1 MAAVTTATVEDDDI
15 IQLVNDITSCYID
28 LHNVHIKPTWINLS
42 VLLAYA
48 TKLRHSL
55 THQPTQLNSRAIGYK
70 NNSSEDVDSRDS
82 EVMNIT
88 NKITRTNS
96 GLCADNFILF
106 VSFMYQLT
114 KNNVNL
120 RYDFLDFIECNY
132 FLHIYTLYMNLQN
145 GANGTMRPSR
155 RDRTFSSL
163 LKDLS
168 L

>member
-55 THQPTQLNSRAIGYK
+55 THQPTQLNSRAAGYK
-70 NNSSEDVDSRDS
+70 TDPNKKTTPSSNSSEDVDSRDS

-88 NKITRTNS
+88 NKITR
-96 GLCADNFILF
+96 
-106 VSFMYQLT
+106 VSFLY
-114 KNNVNL
+114 KK
-120 RYDFLDFIECNY
+120 
-132 FLHIYTLYMNLQN
+132 LH
-145 GANGTMRPSR
+145 
-155 RDRTFSSL
+155 
-163 LKDLS
+163 
-168 L
+168 